1 MKTATLVPP
10 SSTVPRLSA
19 LAVAAMTALSA
30 SIASAQQYEY
40 PDPFPGG
47 YPSLAGVSGAGR
59 MYMESYFPPPVT
71 ASPTYPAWSPDGE
84 SFAFASQGRIWV
96 VPVEGGTAH
105 QITTGPGYHS
115 QPSWSPDGQ
124 HIAYAA
130 DLDRNFDIFV
140 VEVATG
146 ESQRITTSPF
156 LDLRP
161 RWSPDG
167 SRILF
172 TTERDGTFDLWVHD
186 MVSGTAEPIVA
197 DPQANDMAGDWIGDS
212 GDIVF
217 VSRRGEAALGSGS
230 LWRWRAASGD
240 VELLIRIETNYQ
252 AAPVVAPHGGI
263 VAYITDSSGNNDLYA
278 VPSEKSP
285 RGIQPVRL
293 THSRTDE
300 YFPSWSPDGE
310 HLVYARNGGT
320 SDQARTID
328 NGMGFA
334 LYTVTRGGGEP
345 KRIRIDDYAWS
356 EPTGQLRVRVS
367 DSGGELLP
375 SRIYLTGSDGRAYF
389 PNGSYPRVVSVTEDY
404 YFHTDGSFSVTLP
417 VGEARLEAW
426 RGFEYEPV
434 SRTVDV
440 RAGEFTTVEVQ
451 LDRWI
456 DMAADGW
463 YSGDNHIHPNYGG
476 HYFVTPEDLRNKAH
490 SEDLNV
496 ANGMIA
502 NYWGNSRV
510 EDLEHFLGHPHP
522 HTGPRT
528 VVYYNEEYRP
538 SFFAHLSLLNLIELI
553 TPFYIGSVGTA
564 HQALYPDNASVL
576 RRVHE
581 QGGIGGYVHPFGL
594 RHRDPDAAGA
604 GSARE
609 LPVDAVLGLADF
621 VDVACI
627 WSDELG
633 TAEVW
638 YRLLNTGSR
647 IPGTAGT
654 DVMSDIWRHPA
665 VGTTRSYVYTGED
678 HLHYD
683 AWADAM
689 AAGRAFVTSGPLLT
703 LDVAGDGTTGPGK
716 GMGEE
721 LGVSRGDV
729 VTVSATARSLFSM
742 HRLEIVQNG
751 KHRAY
756 GRRRRRRAIDRRGTG
771 DPHRGQRLDRGARP
785 GSAPARRHGQ
795 LPLCPHQ
802 PGLRH
807 CRRRADPLAR
817 RRGFFRPV
825 DRPDAGRTPRN
836 GPLGRPRTQG
846 RGARDVRGGSAV
858 VPGAGGGG
866 GRGRRPAGIGGEAIL
881 EDCPVHV
888 GDARH
893 VWGSRADLSRG

>member
-1 MKTATLVPP
+1 MKFPAITL
-10 SSTVPRLSA
+10 A
-19 LAVAAMTALSA
+19 AVAALTLARA
-30 SIASAQQYEY
+30 ASAQPFEY

-47 YPSLAGVSGAGR
+47 YPSVSGVSSAGR

-71 ASPTYPAWSPDGE
+71 ASPSYPAFSPDGA
-84 SFAFASQGRIWV
+84 SVAFAYQGRIWI
-96 VPVEGGTAH
+96 VPAGGGTAR
-105 QITTGPGYHS
+105 QVTSGPGYHS
-115 QPSWSPDGQ
+115 QPSWSPDGSQ
-124 HIAYAA
+124 IAYAA

-140 VEVATG
+140 TELATG
-146 ESQRITTSPF
+146 ASRPLAASPF

-172 TTERDGTFDLWVHD
+172 TTERDGTFDLWVHQLETG
-186 MVSGTAEPIVA
+186 VAEPVIA
-197 DPQANDMAGDWIGDS
+197 DPEANDMAGDWIGDT

-217 VSRRGEAALGSGS
+217 VSKRGEAALGSGS
-230 LWRWRAASGD
+230 LWRYRAATGA

-263 VAYITDSSGNNDLYA
+263 VAYVTDASGNNDLYA
-278 VPSEKSP
+278 VPSERSP

-293 THSRTDE
+293 THTRTDE

-310 HLVYARNGGT
+310 RLVYARNGGGGAG
-320 SDQARTID
+320 DEPRTID
-328 NGMGFA
+328 HGMGFA
-334 LYTVTRGGGEP
+334 LYTVTRGGGAPEP
-345 KRIRIDDYAWS
+345 LRIDGYAWS
-356 EPTGQLRVRVS
+356 EPTGQLRARVS
-367 DSGGELLP
+367 DADGELLP
-375 SRIYLTGSDGRAYF
+375 SRIYLKGADGRAYF
-389 PNGSYPRVVSVTEDY
+389 PDTSYPRVVSVTEDY

-417 VGEARLEAW
+417 AGNATVEAW
-426 RGFEYEPV
+426 RGFEYEPAA
-434 SRTVDV
+434 RTVEI
-440 RAGEFTTVEVQ
+440 RPGEHTTLELP

-456 DMAADGW
+456 DMAAEGW

-476 HYFVTPEDLRNKAH
+476 HYFITPEDLRNKAH
-490 SEDLNV
+490 AEDLNV

-528 VVYYNEEYRP
+528 IVYYNEEYRP
-538 SFFAHLSLLNLIELI
+538 SYFAHLSLLNLVELI

-665 VGTTRSYVYTGED
+665 VGTTRTYVYTGEE
-678 HLHYD
+678 HVHYD

-689 AAGRAFVTSGPLLT
+689 AAGRAFVTSGPILT
-703 LDVAGDGTTGPGK
+703 FAVSGPGDGPGK

-721 LGVSRGDV
+721 LAVSRGEV
-729 VTVSATARSLFSM
+729 VTVRATARSLFTM
-742 HRLEIVQNG
+742 HGLEIVQNG
-751 KHRAY
+751 RIVHRVEAGADRKSLDAELEIRIESSGWIAARVLGPPQHGAMDSY
-756 GRRRRRRAIDRRGTG
+756 LFAHTNPVFLIADGEPIRSREDAAFFVRWIDQVLDELRAMDRWDDPAQKAEVIATFEEGRRLYQAQVDALRD
-771 DPHRGQRLDRGARP
+771 D
-785 GSAPARRHGQ
+785 GS
-795 LPLCPHQ
+795 
-802 PGLRH
+802 
-807 CRRRADPLAR
+807 
-817 RRGFFRPV
+817 
-825 DRPDAGRTPRN
+825 GR
-836 GPLGRPRTQG
+836 
-846 RGARDVRGGSAV
+846 
-858 VPGAGGGG
+858 
-866 GRGRRPAGIGGEAIL
+866 
-881 EDCPVHV
+881 
-888 GDARH
+888 
-893 VWGSRADLSRG
+893 

>member
-1 MKTATLVPP
+1 MNSSASPRGLLRVPLLAPALLLVPGL
-10 SSTVPRLSA
+10 TAAALLSGP
-19 LAVAAMTALSA
+19 VRAAA
-30 SIASAQQYEY
+30 AQQGYEY

-47 YPSLAGVSGAGR
+47 YPSLAGAGGAGR

-71 ASPTYPAWSPDGE
+71 ASPSYPAWSPDGE
-84 SFAFASQGRIWV
+84 ELAFAYQGRIWI
-96 VPVEGGTAH
+96 VPVEGGTAR
-105 QITTGPGYHS
+105 QLSTGAGYHS
-115 QPSWSPDGQ
+115 QPSWSPDGRQ
-124 HIAYAA
+124 VAYAA
-130 DLDRNFDIFV
+130 DIDRNFDIFV
-140 VEVATG
+140 VDVATG
-146 ESQRITTSPF
+146 ASRQLTDHPF

-172 TTERDGTFDLWVHD
+172 TTERDGTFDLWVYD
-186 MVSGTAEPIVA
+186 LARAVAEPVIA
-197 DPQANDMAGDWIGDS
+197 DPDVNDMAGDWVGSS

-230 LWRWRAASGD
+230 LWRWRAETGQS
-240 VELLIRIETNYQ
+240 ELLIRIETNYQ
-252 AAPVVAPHGGI
+252 AAPVVASHGGI
-263 VAYITDSSGNNDLYA
+263 VAYITDASGNNDLYS
-278 VPSEKSP
+278 VPAEKSP

-293 THSRTDE
+293 THTRTDE

-310 HLVYARNGGT
+310 RIAFARNGGT
-320 SDQARTID
+320 DDQPRTID

-334 LYTVTRGGGEP
+334 LYTVGRGGGAP
-345 KRIRIDDYAWS
+345 KRVRIDDYAWS
-356 EPTGQLRVRVS
+356 QPTGRLRVRVT
-367 DSGGELLP
+367 DSSGELLP
-375 SRIYLTGSDGRAYF
+375 SRIYLTGADGRAYF
-389 PNGSYPRVVSVTEDY
+389 PHGSYPRVVSVTEDY
-404 YFHTDGSFSVTLP
+404 YFHSDGSFTATLP

-434 SRTVDV
+434 YRSADV
-440 RAGEFTTVEVQ
+440 RAGEHATVEVQ

-476 HYFVTPEDLRNKAH
+476 HYFITPEDLRNKAH

-528 VVYYNEEYRP
+528 IVYYNEEYRP
-538 SFFAHLSLLNLIELI
+538 SYFAHLSLLNLTELI

-564 HQALYPDNASVL
+564 HHALYPDNAHVL

-609 LPVDAVLGLADF
+609 LPVDAILGLADF

-665 VGTTRSYVYTGED
+665 VGTTRTYVHTGED
-678 HLHYD
+678 HLDYD
-683 AWADAM
+683 AWTDAM
-689 AAGRAFVTSGPLLT
+689 AAGRAFVTSGPILT
-703 LDVAGDGTTGPGK
+703 LDVSGK

-721 LGVSRGDV
+721 LQLSGGEV
-729 VTVSATARSLFSM
+729 VTVSATARSLFPM
-742 HRLEIVQNG
+742 HRMEIIRNGEIVHTVEATADG
-751 KHRAY
+751 RSLGVELEMPVEGSGWIAARALGPPQHGAMDSY
-756 GRRRRRRAIDRRGTG
+756 LFAHTNPVFLIADGEPIRSPEDAAFFVRWIDQVLDELRAMDRWDDPAHKDEVLATFEEGRRLYQAQID
-771 DPHRGQRLDRGARP
+771 DPDGAAP
-785 GSAPARRHGQ
+785 G
-795 LPLCPHQ
+795 
-802 PGLRH
+802 
-807 CRRRADPLAR
+807 
-817 RRGFFRPV
+817 
-825 DRPDAGRTPRN
+825 
-836 GPLGRPRTQG
+836 
-846 RGARDVRGGSAV
+846 
-858 VPGAGGGG
+858 
-866 GRGRRPAGIGGEAIL
+866 
-881 EDCPVHV
+881 
-888 GDARH
+888 
-893 VWGSRADLSRG
+893 

>member
-1 MKTATLVPP
+1 MNIPAL
-10 SSTVPRLSA
+10 TV
-19 LAVAAMTALSA
+19 LAVAALTALSA
-30 SIASAQQYEY
+30 RTASAQQHEY

-47 YPSLAGVSGAGR
+47 YPSLADVSGAGR

-84 SFAFASQGRIWV
+84 SIAFAYQGRIWV
-96 VPVEGGTAH
+96 VPTEGGTAH
-105 QITTGPGYHS
+105 QVTSGPGYHS
-115 QPSWSPDGQ
+115 QPSWSPDGSQ
-124 HIAYAA
+124 IAYAA
-130 DLDRNFDIFV
+130 DIDRNFDIFV
-140 VEVATG
+140 TELATG
-146 ESQRITTSPF
+146 QSRRLTTHPF

-172 TTERDGTFDLWVHD
+172 TTERDGTFDLWVHG
-186 MVSGTAEPIVA
+186 METGMAEAVIA
-197 DPQANDMAGDWIGDS
+197 DREANDMAGDWIGDT

-230 LWRWRAASGD
+230 LWRYRDATGA
-240 VELLIRIETNYQ
+240 VELLIRVETNYQ

-263 VAYITDSSGNNDLYA
+263 VAYVTDSSGNNDLYT
-278 VPSEKSP
+278 VPSEKFP

-300 YFPSWSPDGE
+300 YFPSWSPDGQR
-310 HLVYARNGGT
+310 LVYARNGGAAN
-320 SDQARTID
+320 QPRTID

-334 LYTVTRGGGEP
+334 LYTVTRGGGTP
-345 KRIRIDDYAWS
+345 KPVRIDGYAWS
-356 EPTGQLRVRVS
+356 EPTGRLRVRIS
-367 DSGGELLP
+367 DSDGELLP

-389 PNGSYPRVVSVTEDY
+389 PHSSYPRVVSVTEDY

-417 VGEARLEAW
+417 AGEATVEAW

-434 SRTVDV
+434 SRTVEV
-440 RAGEFTTVEVQ
+440 RAGEHTTVELE

-456 DMAADGW
+456 DMAASGW

-528 VVYYNEEYRP
+528 IVYYNEEYRP
-538 SFFAHLSLLNLIELI
+538 SFFAHLSLLNLTELI

-576 RRVHE
+576 RLVHE

-665 VGTTRSYVYTGED
+665 VGTTRTYVYTGED
-678 HLHYD
+678 HVHYD

-689 AAGRAFVTSGPLLT
+689 AAGRAFVTSGPIMT
-703 LDVAGDGTTGPGK
+703 LDVSGPGNASGK
-716 GMGEE
+716 SMGEE
-721 LGVSRGDV
+721 LAVSRGDV
-729 VTVSATARSLFSM
+729 VTVRATARSLFTM
-742 HRLEIVQNG
+742 HGLEIVHNG
-751 KHRAY
+751 RIVHR
-756 GRRRRRRAIDRRGTG
+756 IDATG
-771 DPHRGQRLDRGARP
+771 DLKSIDAELEIPIEGSGWIAARVLGPAQHGAMDSYLFAHTNPVFVITGGEPIRSRDDAAFFVRWIDQVLDELRAMDRWDDP
-785 GSAPARRHGQ
+785 AHKAEVLATFEQARRLYQ
-795 LPLCPHQ
+795 AQ
-802 PGLRH
+802 VDELR
-807 CRRRADPLAR
+807 
-817 RRGFFRPV
+817 GSGS
-825 DRPDAGRTPRN
+825 GR
-836 GPLGRPRTQG
+836 
-846 RGARDVRGGSAV
+846 
-858 VPGAGGGG
+858 
-866 GRGRRPAGIGGEAIL
+866 
-881 EDCPVHV
+881 
-888 GDARH
+888 
-893 VWGSRADLSRG
+893 

>member
-1 MKTATLVPP
+1 MNIPAVA
-10 SSTVPRLSA
+10 V
-19 LAVAAMTALSA
+19 LAVAALTALSA
-30 SIASAQQYEY
+30 RTASAQGHEY

-47 YPSLAGVSGAGR
+47 YPSLAGDSGAGR

-84 SFAFASQGRIWV
+84 SIAFAYQGRIWV
-96 VPVEGGTAH
+96 VPTEGGTAH
-105 QITTGPGYHS
+105 QVTSGPGYHS
-115 QPSWSPDGQ
+115 QPSWSPDGSQ
-124 HIAYAA
+124 IAYAA
-130 DLDRNFDIFV
+130 DIDRNFDIFV
-140 VEVATG
+140 TELATG
-146 ESQRITTSPF
+146 GSRRLTTHPF

-172 TTERDGTFDLWVHD
+172 TTERDGTFDLWVHG
-186 MVSGTAEPIVA
+186 METGMAEAVIA
-197 DPQANDMAGDWIGDS
+197 DREANDMAGDWIGDT

-230 LWRWRAASGD
+230 LWRYRAATGA
-240 VELLIRIETNYQ
+240 VELLIRVETNYQ

-263 VAYITDSSGNNDLYA
+263 VAYVTDSSGNNDLYA
-278 VPSEKSP
+278 VPSEKSS

-310 HLVYARNGGT
+310 RLVYARNGGAA
-320 SDQARTID
+320 DQPRTID

-334 LYTVTRGGGEP
+334 LYTVTRGGGTP
-345 KRIRIDDYAWS
+345 KPVRIDGYAWS
-356 EPTGQLRVRVS
+356 EPTGRLRVRIS
-367 DSGGELLP
+367 DSDGELLP
-375 SRIYLTGSDGRAYF
+375 SHIYLTGSDGRAYF
-389 PNGSYPRVVSVTEDY
+389 PHTSYPRVVSVTEDY

-417 VGEARLEAW
+417 AGEATVEAW

-434 SRTVDV
+434 SRTVEV
-440 RAGEFTTVEVQ
+440 RAGEDTTVELG

-456 DMAADGW
+456 DMAASGW

-528 VVYYNEEYRP
+528 IVYYNEEYRP
-538 SFFAHLSLLNLIELI
+538 SFFAHLSLLNLTELI

-609 LPVDAVLGLADF
+609 LPVDAVLGLANF

-665 VGTTRSYVYTGED
+665 VGTTRTYVYTGQD
-678 HLHYD
+678 HVHYD

-689 AAGRAFVTSGPLLT
+689 AAGRAFVTSGPIMT
-703 LDVAGDGTTGPGK
+703 LDVSGPGEASGK

-721 LGVSRGDV
+721 LAVSRGDV
-729 VTVSATARSLFSM
+729 VTVRATARSLFTM
-742 HRLEIVQNG
+742 HGLEIVQNG
-751 KHRAY
+751 RIVQRIDATGDLKSIDAELEIPIEGSGWIAARVLGPAQHGAMDSYLFAHTNPVFVITGGEPIRSRDDAAFFVRWIDQVLDELRAMDRWDDPAHKAEVLATFEE
-756 GRRRRRRAIDRRGTG
+756 GRRLYQAQVDE
-771 DPHRGQRLDRGARP
+771 LP
-785 GSAPARRHGQ
+785 GS
-795 LPLCPHQ
+795 
-802 PGLRH
+802 
-807 CRRRADPLAR
+807 
-817 RRGFFRPV
+817 
-825 DRPDAGRTPRN
+825 
-836 GPLGRPRTQG
+836 
-846 RGARDVRGGSAV
+846 RGG
-858 VPGAGGGG
+858 
-866 GRGRRPAGIGGEAIL
+866 R
-881 EDCPVHV
+881 
-888 GDARH
+888 
-893 VWGSRADLSRG
+893 

>member
-1 MKTATLVPP
+1 MKRATKRPIP
-10 SSTVPRLSA
+10 ILSA
-19 LAVAAMTALSA
+19 SVAAALLALSA
-30 SIASAQQYEY
+30 SITAAAQQYEY

-47 YPSLAGVSGAGR
+47 YPNLRGVSGAGR

-84 SFAFASQGRIWV
+84 SIAFAYQGRIWV
-96 VPVEGGTAH
+96 VPAEGGTAR
-105 QITTGPGYHS
+105 QVTGGPGYHS
-115 QPSWSPDGQ
+115 QPSWSADGQ

-130 DLDRNFDIFV
+130 DIDRNFDIFAV
-140 VEVATG
+140 DLAAG
-146 ESQRITTSPF
+146 DSRRLTTHPF

-172 TTERDGTFDLWVHD
+172 TTERDGTFDIWAYD
-186 MVSGTAEPIVA
+186 MERGEAEAVIA
-197 DPQANDMAGDWIGDS
+197 DPLANDMAGDWIGDS

-230 LWRWRAASGD
+230 LWRYRAGTGEA
-240 VELLIRIETNYQ
+240 ELLIRIETNYQ

-263 VAYITDSSGNNDLYA
+263 VAYITDASGNNDLYA

-293 THSRTDE
+293 THTRTDE

-310 HLVYARNGGT
+310 HIVYARNGGT
-320 SDQARTID
+320 ADQPRTID
-328 NGMGFA
+328 DGMGFA
-334 LYTVTRGGGEP
+334 LYTVTRGGGAP
-345 KRIRIDDYAWS
+345 KPVRIDDYAWS

-375 SRIYLTGSDGRAYF
+375 SRIYLTGADGRAYF
-389 PNGSYPRVVSVTEDY
+389 PDTSYPRVVSVTEDY
-404 YFHTDGSFSVTLP
+404 YFHTDGSFSVTVP
-417 VGEARLEAW
+417 VGEATVEAW
-426 RGFEYEPV
+426 RGFEYEPET
-434 SRTVDV
+434 RTVDI
-440 RAGEFTTVEVQ
+440 RAGEHTTVEVQ

-522 HTGPRT
+522 HGGPRT
-528 VVYYNEEYRP
+528 IVYYNEEYRP
-538 SFFAHLSLLNLIELI
+538 SFFAHLSLLNLVELI

-564 HQALYPDNASVL
+564 HHALYPDNASVL

-665 VGTTRSYVYTGED
+665 VGTTRTYVYTGED
-678 HLHYD
+678 HVHYD

-689 AAGRAFVTSGPLLT
+689 AAGRAFVTSGPMMT
-703 LDVAGDGTTGPGK
+703 LEVSGAGAGGAGK

-721 LGVSRGDV
+721 LAVSHGDV
-729 VTVSATARSLFSM
+729 VTVRATARSLFTM
-742 HRLEIVQNG
+742 HGLEIVQNG
-751 KHRAY
+751 KIVHRVDATGDLKSIDAELEIPVEGSGWIAARVLGPPQHGAMDSY
-756 GRRRRRRAIDRRGTG
+756 LFAHTNPVFVIADGEPIRSRDDAAFFVRWIDQTLDELRAMDRWDDPAHKAEVLATFEEGRRLYQA
-771 DPHRGQRLDRGARP
+771 Q
-785 GSAPARRHGQ
+785 
-795 LPLCPHQ
+795 
-802 PGLRH
+802 
-807 CRRRADPLAR
+807 
-817 RRGFFRPV
+817 V
-825 DRPDAGRTPRN
+825 DRVPR
-836 GPLGRPRTQG
+836 
-846 RGARDVRGGSAV
+846 
-858 VPGAGGGG
+858 
-866 GRGRRPAGIGGEAIL
+866 
-881 EDCPVHV
+881 
-888 GDARH
+888 
-893 VWGSRADLSRG
+893 